1 MYSEEEVYFNCP
13 YCFQN
18 ISMVFESLYGGQ
30 EYIEDCEVC
39 CRPILVKYKVTDGQV
54 EVTWTGRANE

>member
-1 MYSEEEVYFNCP
+1 MYNEEEIFLSCP

-30 EYIEDCEVC
+30 TYIEDCEVC
-39 CRPILVKYKVTDGQV
+39 CSPIEISYKVENG
-54 EVTWTGRANE
+54 EVILTNVRKG